1 MINIPQTTF
10 CSRREQTGENRH
22 GSCDDEATKGR
33 HVPERDSSAGFRLAM
48 LDTGRPE
55 QTIDDGGVADAKP
68 PCVALVPMVP
78 AVHWKRVPDQPQFR
92 ADFVTQLIA
101 TAEYAPQTRSLRRA
115 TPADAQAAYR
125 ANQQQVSGA
134 GIRTR
139 QII

>member
-1 MINIPQTTF
+1 LINIQQTTF

-22 GSCDDEATKGR
+22 GSCDNEVTKGR
-33 HVPERDSSAGFRLAM
+33 HVPKRDSSAGFRLAM
-48 LDTGRPE
+48 SDIGRPE

-68 PCVALVPMVP
+68 PCVALVPVVQP
-78 AVHWKRVPDQPQFR
+78 AHWTRVPDQPQSR

-115 TPADAQAAYR
+115 MPADAQAAYR
-125 ANQQQVSGA
+125 ANRPQVLSA